1 MKLQT
6 WFMCLICLAVLPIA
20 APAEQKSCSQP
31 RVVEFDPPLASPSP
45 GLGTAPQAI
54 NNLGEVTGYYQ
65 GADAVYHAFL
75 RTSDGRIKSFDAPN
89 VLTGV
94 PFASNYSFAGT
105 GGNDIGAFSATVAV
119 PSPTLVWPQMSST
132 QTVVRSQGVTVT
144 WTGGAPN
151 TAVVISGE
159 SAAVLGNF
167 NITRSFFCLAP
178 VAAQKFT
185 VPASILLSLPATPTS
200 PVVSTAYLGISNSS
214 NPVAFSAGGIDLGF
228 AAAMI
233 FDFTGLGTG
242 FYYQ

>member
-1 MKLQT
+1 MD
-6 WFMCLICLAVLPIA
+6 
-20 APAEQKSCSQP
+20 
-31 RVVEFDPPLASPSP
+31 R
-45 GLGTAPQAI
+45 GRPQ
-54 NNLGEVTGYYQ
+54 Y
-65 GADAVYHAFL
+65 
-75 RTSDGRIKSFDAPN
+75 
-89 VLTGV
+89 
-94 PFASNYSFAGT
+94 
-105 GGNDIGAFSATVAV
+105 
-119 PSPTLVWPQMSST
+119 
-132 QTVVRSQGVTVT
+132 
-144 WTGGAPN
+144 
-151 TAVVISGE
+151 AVVISGE